1 MGIPICQPV
10 LNDISSF
17 EHCSNVG
24 FQGDLLRISWKFPL
38 LFEAV
43 HTMARCQKI
52 RSYRGLEPRQLLES
66 EGDVCL
72 QAVSV
77 RRLVILFDTH
87 MYPELSRYGYRD
99 THTYIYI
106 YIYIYTYTYIHI
118 CIYTYIQ
125 LHTITYIYIH
135 IYIYILTLLLM
146 QCFMSD
152 DVQQIP
158 KSWMK
163 PQVGQ
168 EVITAH
174 SIILQGPQVATH
186 FSTGSK

>member
-1 MGIPICQPV
+1 MPAILEMIKTLMGIPICQPV

-99 THTYIYI
+99 THTYIYA
-106 YIYIYTYTYIHI
+106 
-118 CIYTYIQ
+118 
-125 LHTITYIYIH
+125 YIH
-135 IYIYILTLLLM
+135 IYNYMQLRTYTHTHIYIY
-146 QCFMSD
+146 
-152 DVQQIP
+152 
-158 KSWMK
+158 
-163 PQVGQ
+163 
-168 EVITAH
+168 
-174 SIILQGPQVATH
+174 
-186 FSTGSK
+186 

>member
-1 MGIPICQPV
+1 
-10 LNDISSF
+10 
-17 EHCSNVG
+17 
-24 FQGDLLRISWKFPL
+24 
-38 LFEAV
+38 
-43 HTMARCQKI
+43 MARCQKI

-99 THTYIYI
+99 THIYM
-106 YIYIYTYTYIHI
+106 YA
-118 CIYTYIQ
+118 
-125 LHTITYIYIH
+125 YIH
-135 IYIYILTLLLM
+135 IYNYIQLRTYIYTHIYILTLLLM

-186 FSTGSK
+186 FSTGSKWINAGSVKKHRKVSTYGVFAAHGNLR

>member
-1 MGIPICQPV
+1 M
-10 LNDISSF
+10 
-17 EHCSNVG
+17 
-24 FQGDLLRISWKFPL
+24 
-38 LFEAV
+38 LFEV

-106 YIYIYTYTYIHI
+106 YIH
-118 CIYTYIQ
+118 
-125 LHTITYIYIH
+125 IH
-135 IYIYILTLLLM
+135 IYIYIYTYM
-146 QCFMSD
+146 H
-152 DVQQIP
+152 IYIYT
-158 KSWMK
+158 
-163 PQVGQ
+163 
-168 EVITAH
+168 ITYNYVHIYTYIYIYIYIDIA
-174 SIILQGPQVATH
+174 IDAMFYV
-186 FSTGSK
+186 